1 MKPPA
6 LEERNRRMAQ
16 PTESPLAPPWRSR
29 NAARGLI
36 LAAIAGLVL
45 ALLLVL
51 PPWWSHGR
59 FVMATND
66 AYLRADQVSV
76 ASKIQGYVEAVL
88 VADNQMVHAGEPLV
102 RIDAR
107 NYEALLTQQAA
118 AASGRAAD
126 IRAAADQALQQRAK
140 IEELRA
146 QLDGALANARYL
158 AREAARFRD
167 LSDKGVETRDRFDQ
181 VENQRVEAEAT
192 ARADAA
198 ALLEGRRQL
207 LVLSDRAGAAAASL
221 KAATAEVASAKL
233 NLGDTLIRASI
244 AGRIGDKNVS
254 IGQFVQPG
262 ARLMTVVPV
271 EQIYVVANFKET
283 QIGRMRIGDPAE
295 VKIDAL
301 GGRVLKAKV
310 DSLSPGTGSQFA
322 LLPAENATGN
332 FTKVV
337 QRVPVRISLE
347 TPRDLRGLL
356 IPGLSAT
363 VKVDTSAPG
372 PKE

>member
-1 MKPPA
+1 
-6 LEERNRRMAQ
+6 MAQ